1 MPANGNGN
9 GPVVMDA
16 GQIFAALRK
25 SQGEV
30 NALKQGMRE
39 IQALLAKNANAPKWI
54 EDLPGKRVE
63 YNGVIDVAIPANSL
77 SRVEGSYPVST
88 DGPFV
93 ITAIAMFYQRT
104 EGPYAGVWAPA
115 SMLNSKIDAGNTGL
129 GFLGLYDQPV
139 VGSFDVEFAESGS
152 DRNWQNNPFSSAI
165 FAPSIGGV
173 YVLPVGALIGRSAL
187 VLVRVTPTVAQEQEG
202 KVQIILLGYKI
213 VQGDTYQP

>member
-1 MPANGNGN
+1 MP
-9 GPVVMDA
+9 PVTPNEA
-16 GQIFAALRK
+16 QLFQALRK
-25 SQGEV
+25 SRGEIES
-30 NALKQGMRE
+30 LKQGMRE
-39 IQALLAKNANAPKWI
+39 IQTLLARNANAPKWI
-54 EDLPGKRVE
+54 EDLPGKRVQYE
-63 YNGVIDVAIPANSL
+63 GVIDVDITANSL
-77 SRVEGSYPVST
+77 SRVEGSYSVST

-93 ITAIAMFYQRT
+93 ITGIAMFYQRT
-104 EGPYAGVWAPA
+104 EGPYSGVWAPA

-187 VLVRVTPTVAQEQEG
+187 VLVRVTPTVAQGQEG
-202 KVQIILLGYKI
+202 KVQVILLGYKI